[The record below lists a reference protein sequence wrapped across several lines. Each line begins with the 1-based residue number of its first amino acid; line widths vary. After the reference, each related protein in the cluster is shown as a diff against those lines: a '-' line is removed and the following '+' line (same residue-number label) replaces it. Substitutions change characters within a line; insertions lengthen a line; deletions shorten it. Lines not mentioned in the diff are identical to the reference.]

1 MFKSLFSFLSEG
13 DHNNIIRS
21 PAKAFKDRLVRG
33 LEDSL
38 ARDKVKSDKLT
49 RKSRIGWTS
58 LHELHEAVKT
68 GNLDTV
74 KTLIKENIDVTKLLL
89 EAENIDTK
97 TNRVK
102 ILEIAFEKAFYYKD
116 SHILQLLNKYEIWN
130 KNRKSKWSTIEIIN
144 IWNKVCRLGAVS
156 KTVSLLHKLN
166 FPCDDLYDDLKG
178 NLLFEG

>member
-1 MFKSLFSFLSEG
+1 MQCFPFLNMFKSLFSFLSEG

-21 PAKAFKDRLVRG
+21 PAKAFKDRLVRD

-38 ARDKVKSDKLT
+38 ARDKVKSDKIKLDVLDKQDKST

-102 ILEIAFEKAFYYKD
+102 ILEIAFEKAIYYKD
-116 SHILQLLNKYEIWN
+116 SHTLQLLNKYKIWN
-130 KNRKSKWSTIEIIN
+130 KNRKSK
-144 IWNKVCRLGAVS
+144 
-156 KTVSLLHKLN
+156 
-166 FPCDDLYDDLKG
+166 
-178 NLLFEG
+178 